1 MKHFYATILFI
12 TLLLPIV
19 ERVNA
24 QERLIPDRPGF
35 STGTFTV
42 PKGVIYI
49 ETGYQFSYRNSS
61 ANRKSEFPEINL
73 RTGITSKSEV
83 FVSWDGVE
91 VDHYHSG
98 TAAPLPSIGGK
109 LNLLDGGRIDLT
121 LLAVWNH
128 SNIDGEY
135 RIDPM
140 AGVMWEAELNEKTG
154 YYGGFQIES
163 EPENNGRMWV
173 PAFASGLEF
182 ELSEKLTTVFE
193 GYTIYESSD
202 RSFQLGLEAGLL
214 FYPAPSVQLDLF
226 GGFGLTDGISHYLGA
241 GVSFRI

>member
-1 MKHFYATILFI
+1 MRLFYAT
-12 TLLLPIV
+12 LLLLTILLTAL

-24 QERLIPDRPGF
+24 QDRLIPDRPGF

-42 PKGVIYI
+42 PKGIIYI
-49 ETGYQFSYRNSS
+49 ETGYQFSFRNAS

-83 FVSWDGVE
+83 FISWDGLE

-98 TAAPLPSIGGK
+98 SAAPLPSIGGK
-109 LNLLDGGRIDLT
+109 LNILDGEKIDLT
-121 LLAVWNH
+121 LLAVWNQ
-128 SNIDGEY
+128 SNEEGRY

-140 AGVMWEAELNEKTG
+140 AGVIWEVELSENRG
-154 YYGGFQIES
+154 YYGGLQIES
-163 EPENNGRMWV
+163 EPEKDGRIWL

-182 ELSEKLTTVFE
+182 ELSEKMSTVFE
-193 GYTIYESSD
+193 GYTIYESSE

-214 FYPAPSVQLDLF
+214 FYPTPSVQLDLF
-226 GGFGLTDGISHYLGA
+226 GGVGLTDGISHYLGV